1 MKCRTGITAG
11 LLIAWAFLTPMVAF
25 TDDTQPLSL
34 DVWQHIP
41 VLNNGRV
48 IPIDSYAR
56 HALLGFSGRSTF
68 NRQPAANWL
77 ARVLFSP
84 ETTRDDAIFL
94 VNHPE
99 VVEALGIPAEGRSR
113 YSYNQLEP
121 AMSEL
126 TRLARAAFHLEADAR
141 SAVETEI
148 MRLYNNIAQYGRLM
162 QGFDFAV
169 PHPDLVISDDL
180 IRQELGIEST
190 VTFLDLFERKQ
201 KLDAL
206 VAAHPDD
213 KTLSSLPLNMRLWLR
228 QRSDLPP
235 AIIPVETRD
244 GLQWIGAWDALKMNS
259 ARNSGLDEV
268 AAIRDMGRA
277 YREGKQAA
285 FDLAARGF
293 LASVSK
299 RIADPEITR
308 KIKQEVQY
316 NRSDAFYRSELLYGL
331 AFIVAL
337 MSVPFRNRWTYRVA
351 FILLFLALIPHTYG
365 IVARMLIMGRPPVTN
380 LYSTFVFVSWMCAL
394 IGLTVEYFQRNR
406 LGLITA
412 SSMGLALLMTAA
424 RFGSEGDTMGVMVAV
439 LDSNFWLAT
448 HVVTISIGYAGC
460 CASALLGHI
469 YLLQAIRKSP
479 DHPALKETD
488 RAVYGAQAFGLIFT
502 YLGTMLGGVWADQ
515 SWGRF
520 WGWDPK
526 ENGALVIV
534 LWSAIL
540 FHARVGRM
548 IGPRLFAAGSV
559 LGLIAVLCAW
569 IGVNLLG
576 VGLHSYGFTSGL
588 ARGLFITSAVEILFV
603 LVTVP
608 LARKGSDANIKPAA
622 PVKSS

>member
-1 MKCRTGITAG
+1 VKLHLPGVYAFLIISG
-11 LLIAWAFLTPMVAF
+11 LLPVVSLA
-25 TDDTQPLSL
+25 DKPLNL
-34 DVWQHIP
+34 KVWQHTP
-41 VLNNGRV
+41 VLNNGR
-48 IPIDSYAR
+48 IMPLDSYAR
-56 HALLGFSGRSTF
+56 HTLLGFSGRSTF
-68 NRQPAANWL
+68 NRQPAINWL
-77 ARVLFSP
+77 ARVLFTP
-84 ETTRDDAIFL
+84 EATRDDAIFL

-121 AMSEL
+121 TLAEL
-126 TRLARAAFHLEADAR
+126 TRLARSAFHLERDAQ
-141 SAVETEI
+141 SPVETEI
-148 MRLYNNIAQYGRLM
+148 MRLYNNLTQYARLM

-169 PHPDLVISDDL
+169 PHADLAITDPVLKTALELPD
-180 IRQELGIEST
+180 E
-190 VTFLDLFERKQ
+190 VTLFDLFERKSQ
-201 KLDAL
+201 IDAL
-206 VAAHPDD
+206 IATRRSANGNSQSINDEE
-213 KTLSSLPLNMRLWLR
+213 LFGLPMTVRLWFR

-235 AIIPVETRD
+235 PIIPLTTRT
-244 GLQWIGAWDALKMNS
+244 GQEWIGAWDALKMSGNDS
-259 ARNSGLDEV
+259 AGLDDLR
-268 AAIRDMGRA
+268 AIQNMAKSFRDG
-277 YREGKQAA
+277 QQVP
-285 FDLAARGF
+285 FDLAARTF
-293 LASVSK
+293 LNSVTK
-299 RIADPEITR
+299 RISDPNVLRT
-308 KIKQEVQY
+308 IKHEVLL
-316 NRSDAFYRSELLYGL
+316 NRSDALYRSELLYGL
-331 AFIVAL
+331 AFLVAL
-337 MSVPFRNRWTYRVA
+337 MSVPFRGRWTYRAA
-351 FILLFLALIPHTYG
+351 FILLVIALIPHTYS
-365 IVARMLIMGRPPVTN
+365 IVARMVIMGRPPVTN

-394 IGLTVEYFQRNR
+394 IGLVVEYFQRNR

-460 CASALLGHI
+460 SASALLGHI
-469 YLLQAIRKSP
+469 FLLQAINRP
-479 DHPALKETD
+479 ADHPSLKETD
-488 RAVYGAQAFGLIFT
+488 NAVYGAQAFGLIFT

-559 LGLIAVLCAW
+559 LGMIAVLCAW

-588 ARGLFITSAVEILFV
+588 ARGLAIISAFEIVFV

-608 LARKGSDANIKPAA
+608 LARKAKLT
-622 PVKSS
+622 